1 MKNLSVLLL
10 IPTILFSSLFVI
22 PAIPQAFASGI
33 VCLAP
38 DGSSTCG
45 SPTLFTGAV
54 GSTVRVAIVV
64 SGAGPINGFDVSIK
78 ADRALIKATGADL
91 TNSILGTSPRT
102 VLLCIDGV
110 VVIGNNCPTTD
121 TIGTIDFAAAT
132 GNGGTVSTSGLLF
145 TAIYTVTGST
155 TGTPVDF
162 TTGCTG
168 SSAANTCVTITNG
181 TGTTAVATQGGT
193 FGNLIDFNISASP
206 NPVQVAP
213 STTGSVVLTLNSD
226 GGYSDL
232 VNLAITASNIPSSV
246 SPSQVDLVTVTT
258 NTATLSVG
266 PAAAGS
272 YQVTVTATGSGTF
285 SPSVKPTHAVTVTV
299 IVASTNFALSASP
312 ASLTIPHGSSGT
324 SSLTVTPVTGF
335 TGTVTF
341 AAVGSNAAITGSASP
356 VTGGSGTSI
365 LTVNVAFSLAP
376 GNTYS
381 ITVTGTSGSLTHA
394 VTIPVTVPG
403 PFFSITAVP
412 AAISAPRI
420 SAATTVIN
428 VASINNYVGTV
439 TVAGALTS
447 ASTDHGAGAGGNPT
461 LLMFPGNVTLASGAT
476 LGVAFEAH
484 TSPATATG
492 NFTYTITAT
501 DGTLTAPPLTILVNV
516 FDFTIGPSF
525 CSGSTT
531 IFTTPNGNNPT
542 VGIGHV
548 CDTLVITNQTE
559 AQGGVPGTLWQSVGS
574 LGGYASNGFQG
585 TGSVAAFNA
594 QVPARGIKVPELGH
608 KVCFVQT
615 FWANGTQIPYSY
627 LKLNGPVVR
636 AGSFSGCRFDAAAF
650 INDQAGGFAGV
661 LDPPAPQAAF
671 NNTDFWQITAEALS
685 NTLLGTYTFIVCG
698 QAGLLVHC
706 KTFTLV
712 VVAAPVIHQFNFDH
726 RLSLSGSA
734 NTQSFKVGISSV
746 DSTNTLY
753 VQITIT
759 GIDQNGD
766 TFTVSSPL
774 ITFAPDAT
782 INNIIV
788 TATFNK
794 SEIGQTFSFSTS
806 LSVGISAEP
815 TTQTGFSSVT
825 SSLQALGR
833 GLPINSSFIVLA

>member
-1 MKNLSVLLL
+1 LKNLSILLL
-10 IPTILFSSLFVI
+10 IPTILFSSLFVL
-22 PAIPQAFASGI
+22 PAVPQAFASGI

-38 DGSSTCG
+38 NGSSTCG
-45 SPTLFTGAV
+45 APALFTGTV
-54 GSTVRVAIVV
+54 GSTLRVAVVV
-64 SGAGPINGFDVSIK
+64 SGAGAINGFDISIK
-78 ADRALIKATGADL
+78 ADRSFIKATGADL
-91 TNSILGTSPRT
+91 TGSVLGVSPRT

-110 VVIGNNCPTTD
+110 VVSGNNCPATD

-162 TTGCTG
+162 TPGCTG
-168 SSAANTCVTITNG
+168 SSATNTCVTITNG
-181 TGTTAVATQGGT
+181 NGATPVATQGGT
-193 FGNLIDFNISASP
+193 FGNLLDFTISASP
-206 NPVQVAP
+206 NPIQVAP
-213 STTGSVVLTLNSD
+213 STTGSVVLTLNSL

-232 VNLAITASNIPSSV
+232 VNLAITAFTIPSSV
-246 SPSQVDLVTVTT
+246 TPTQVDLASVTT

-266 PAAAGS
+266 PAAAGV

-285 SPSVKPTHAVTVTV
+285 SPTFKPTHAVTVEV
-299 IVASTNFALSASP
+299 DVASTNFALSASP
-312 ASLTIPHGSSGT
+312 SSLTIPHGSSDT
-324 SSLTVTPVTGF
+324 SALTVTPITGF

-341 AAVGSNAAITGSASP
+341 AAVGSNAAITGSAGP

-365 LTVNVAFSLAP
+365 LTVSVAFSLAP
-376 GNTYS
+376 GIYS
-381 ITVTGTSGSLTHA
+381 ITVTGTSGSITHS

-403 PFFSITAVP
+403 PFFGITAVP

-428 VASINNYVGTV
+428 VASINNYQGTV
-439 TVAGALTS
+439 TVTGSQTS
-447 ASTDHGAGAGGNPT
+447 ASTDHGAGAGANPI
-461 LLMFPGNVTLASGAT
+461 LLMFPGSVTLSPGST
-476 LGVAFEAH
+476 FGVAFEAH
-484 TSPATATG
+484 TSPSTATG
-492 NFTYTITAT
+492 NFTFTITAT

-516 FDFTIGPSF
+516 FDFTVGPSY
-525 CSGSTT
+525 CSGNTI

-594 QVPARGIKVPELGH
+594 QVPARGIRVPELGH

-627 LKLNGPVVR
+627 LRLNGPVIR
-636 AGSFSGCRFDAAAF
+636 GGSFTGCRFDAAAF

-661 LDPPAPQAAF
+661 LDPPAPQTAF

-685 NTLLGTYTFIVCG
+685 NTQLGNYTFIVCG

-706 KTFTLV
+706 KTYTLV

-734 NTQSFKVGISSV
+734 NTQTFKVGISSV
-746 DSTNTLY
+746 DLTNTLY
-753 VQITIT
+753 IQITIT

-774 ITFAPDAT
+774 LTFAPGAT

-806 LSVGISAEP
+806 LSVGVSAEP
-815 TTQTGFSSVT
+815 TTQTGFSSV
-825 SSLQALGR
+825 SSTLQALGR